1 MRARVCFYT
10 CRLNHRAVGH
20 QMCFVF
26 FCVCLCVCMCVF
38 VCVCVCGGGLPEGT
52 CGISSC
58 TGGYAGWPAARSHL
72 CPPGQSAASRGCHYR
87 SRSGCRPAPLRLS
100 SHSEKKTEGLLLL
113 VSVDGWLKGRRKNR
127 GDKRN
132 RGFDK
137 RVWKYLQVCMFIAGV

>member
-1 MRARVCFYT
+1 MCVNHSLYISMCARTCVFLYMSTKPQGCGPSDLFFIVCV
-10 CRLNHRAVGH
+10 CV
-20 QMCFVF
+20 CV
-26 FCVCLCVCMCVF
+26 CVCLCVC
-38 VCVCVCGGGLPEGT
+38 VCVGGGLPEGT

-137 RVWKYLQVCMFIAGV
+137 RV